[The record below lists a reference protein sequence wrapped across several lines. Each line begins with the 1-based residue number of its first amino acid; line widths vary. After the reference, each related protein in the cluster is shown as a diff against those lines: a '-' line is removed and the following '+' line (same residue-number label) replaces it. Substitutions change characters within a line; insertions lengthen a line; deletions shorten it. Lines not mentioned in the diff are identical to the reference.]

1 MLEDSG
7 APPDASYGASSS
19 AMPFKLAKGSPARTL
34 RFGPR
39 DRVSPEQVIEAAGW
53 NDRRGTYQHF
63 LLLVTCV
70 TIASEAAEVALLSL
84 ILPHVQVEFA
94 LTSWETDQV
103 AMSIFAGQMLGCFLM
118 GALADAVGRKPCTII
133 ATAMV
138 AIGGYAS
145 ALAPDRGVLMAC
157 RFAVGLGVGA
167 AFVPVDMLAEACPDA
182 IRATR
187 LQIASLSFS
196 VGVVLITVLGAWMLD
211 PGGWRLLAFVTALP
225 PTLALAMSFWLDESP
240 TWLAERGR
248 GDKAKKS
255 LDRVC
260 AENTGMTLPR
270 GVEIVSEG
278 DLKKNDGKLT
288 AHESGSSAEDLV
300 GLGFGMMGGNE
311 GESETARLLELG
323 GGAGSAAGGGRDP
336 GGLSAELGERDA
348 KHQSKCLAQGISL
361 YNLAGTPTNA
371 FRTVCL
377 WTLAFVQTFN
387 FYGLMLHS
395 PVVFRKEQRLPDGT
409 ADASKI
415 VFDYAAILIV
425 NSGDILGNGGALFAL
440 RNKLNP
446 RRVAAG
452 CAAVSLPLLFVPL
465 SETLNRERWGLV
477 LMMLIGRV
485 PAAPIGAMSW
495 ILNAVAYP
503 TLFRATGHG
512 WANAV
517 ARFGAVAASAMYSAP
532 AAVSIPIHAVALAC
546 AVPAAL
552 MCPVGSLEVPAAGT
566 KVTRGR

>member
-1 MLEDSG
+1 M
-7 APPDASYGASSS
+7 
-19 AMPFKLAKGSPARTL
+19 
-34 RFGPR
+34 
-39 DRVSPEQVIEAAGW
+39 
-53 NDRRGTYQHF
+53 
-63 LLLVTCV
+63 
-70 TIASEAAEVALLSL
+70 
-84 ILPHVQVEFA
+84 
-94 LTSWETDQV
+94 
-103 AMSIFAGQMLGCFLM
+103 
-118 GALADAVGRKPCTII
+118 
-133 ATAMV
+133 
-138 AIGGYAS
+138 
-145 ALAPDRGVLMAC
+145 
-157 RFAVGLGVGA
+157 
-167 AFVPVDMLAEACPDA
+167 
-182 IRATR
+182 
-187 LQIASLSFS
+187 
-196 VGVVLITVLGAWMLD
+196 
-211 PGGWRLLAFVTALP
+211 
-225 PTLALAMSFWLDESP
+225 
-240 TWLAERGR
+240 
-248 GDKAKKS
+248 
-255 LDRVC
+255 
-260 AENTGMTLPR
+260 
-270 GVEIVSEG
+270 
-278 DLKKNDGKLT
+278 KKNDGKLT

-300 GLGFGMMGGNE
+300 GLGFGMMGGND
-311 GESETARLLELG
+311 GESETASLLELG
-323 GGAGSAAGGGRDP
+323 GGAGSAAGGRDP

-348 KHQSKCLAQGISL
+348 KHQSKCLAQGSSL

-371 FRTVCL
+371 FRTICL

-387 FYGLMLHS
+387 FYGLMLNS

-409 ADASKI
+409 VDASKI

-566 KVTRGR
+566 KPTRGR